1 MAVLDW
7 PIKQLT
13 PGDKHMKKDSY
24 IGLDVHK
31 ESISIAVAE
40 AGRNGEVRDYG
51 RVGGSLI
58 ALERTLRKLNQSG
71 QVQLHCVYEAGP
83 CGFVI
88 YRRLKQLGIDCEVVA
103 PSLTPKKP
111 GERIKTNRR
120 DAIKLARSHR
130 AGELTAVHVPDARD
144 EAIRDLCRARTD
156 AVRDQRR
163 SRQQLKALLLRLGY
177 HYTGKSSW
185 TQAHLRYLRELEMAH
200 PAQKVVLEE
209 YLIAI
214 SQAGERIGR
223 LTSQIELHVA
233 SWRMKPVVEM
243 LMAMR
248 GIQLLAATV
257 LISELGDLRRFDH
270 PRQLMAYLGLVS
282 SEQSTGSVRR
292 LGAIT
297 KCGNTHARW
306 FLIECAQHY
315 ALPPKV
321 SKELSKRQEHQ
332 PQRIKELSWKAQ
344 IRLHHR
350 FWMLMQRGIC
360 RQIAIVAVAREL
372 CGFIWA
378 LWREVP
384 ATLQLTPSMIA
395 ADESFGEPPF
405 IKTPPLKGNKQP
417 NNTKPKQA

>member
-1 MAVLDW
+1 
-7 PIKQLT
+7 
-13 PGDKHMKKDSY
+13 MKKHRY

-40 AGRNGEVRDYG
+40 GGRNGEVREHG
-51 RVGGSLI
+51 TVGGSLI
-58 ALERTLRKLNQSG
+58 ALERALGKLKG
-71 QVQLHCVYEAGP
+71 PGVQLHCVYEAGP

-88 YRRLKQLGIDCEVVA
+88 YRRLHKLGIDCEVVA
-103 PSLTPKKP
+103 PSLIPKKP

-130 AGELTAVHVPDARD
+130 AGELTPVHVPDARD

-177 HYTGKSSW
+177 HYSGKSSW
-185 TQAHLRYLRELEMAH
+185 SEAHLRYLRELKLAH
-200 PAQKVVLEE
+200 PAQKTVLEE

-214 SQAGERIGR
+214 TQAGERIAR
-223 LTSQIELHVA
+223 LGEQIQLHVA
-233 SWRMKPVVEM
+233 TWRLKPAVEA

-248 GIQLLAATV
+248 GIQLIAASV
-257 LISELGDLRRFDH
+257 LLSELGDLSRFAH

-282 SEQSTGSVRR
+282 SEESTGPHRR
-292 LGAIT
+292 QGAIT

-344 IRLHHR
+344 TRLHRR

-360 RQIAIVAVAREL
+360 RQKAVVAVAREL
-372 CGFIWA
+372 SGFIWA
-378 LWREVP
+378 IMRETAGDRFRSHQSCP
-384 ATLQLTPSMIA
+384 HKP
-395 ADESFGEPPF
+395 GEPRFP
-405 IKTPPLKGNKQP
+405 KPLLLRG
-417 NNTKPKQA
+417 TVV

>member
-1 MAVLDW
+1 
-7 PIKQLT
+7 
-13 PGDKHMKKDSY
+13 MKKDRY

-51 RVGGSLI
+51 QVSGSLI
-58 ALERTLRKLNQSG
+58 ALERALRKLKKAE
-71 QVQLHCVYEAGP
+71 VELRCVYEAGP

-88 YRRLKQLGIDCEVVA
+88 YRRLKQLGIDCAVVA
-103 PSLTPKKP
+103 PSLIPKKP

-130 AGELTAVHVPDARD
+130 AGELTLVHVPDARD
-144 EAIRDLCRARTD
+144 EAMRDLCRARTD

-177 HYTGKSSW
+177 HYSGKNSW

-209 YLIAI
+209 YLIAVT
-214 SQAGERIGR
+214 QAGERIAR
-223 LTSQIELHVA
+223 LSGQIELQVA
-233 SWRMKPVVEM
+233 TWRMKPAVET

-248 GIQLLAATV
+248 GLQLLAATV
-257 LISELGDLRRFDH
+257 LICELGDLRRFDH

-282 SEQSTGSVRR
+282 SENSTGASRHQ
-292 LGAIT
+292 GAIT

-332 PQRIKELSWKAQ
+332 PPRVRELSWKAQ
-344 IRLHHR
+344 TRLHRR
-350 FWMLMQRGIC
+350 FWMLMQRGLC
-360 RQIAIVAVAREL
+360 RQKAVVAVAREL
-372 CGFIWA
+372 SGFIWA
-378 LWREVP
+378 LMREAP
-384 ATLQLTPSMIA
+384 LPFEGNSS
-395 ADESFGEPPF
+395 SFMGRHQ
-405 IKTPPLKGNKQP
+405 T
-417 NNTKPKQA
+417 

>member
-1 MAVLDW
+1 
-7 PIKQLT
+7 
-13 PGDKHMKKDSY
+13 MKKHSY
-24 IGLDVHK
+24 VGLDVHK

-40 AGRNGEVRDYG
+40 AGRQGEVREYG

-58 ALERTLRKLNQSG
+58 ALERALRKLKESG
-71 QVQLHCVYEAGP
+71 EVQLHCVYEAGP

-88 YRRLKQLGIDCEVVA
+88 YRRLKQLGINCAVVA
-103 PSLTPKKP
+103 PSLIPRKP

-130 AGELTAVHVPDARD
+130 AGELTPVHVPDARD

-185 TQAHLRYLRELEMAH
+185 TEAHLRYLRELEMAH

-214 SQAGERIGR
+214 TQAGERIGR

-233 SWRMKPVVEM
+233 SWRMKPVVEA

-282 SEQSTGSVRR
+282 SESSTGTSRHQ
-292 LGAIT
+292 GPIT

-332 PQRIKELSWKAQ
+332 PQRIKELSWKTQ
-344 IRLHHR
+344 IRLHRR
-350 FWMLMQRGIC
+350 FWALMQRGIC
-360 RQIAIVAVAREL
+360 RQIAVVAVAREL

-378 LWREVP
+378 LLREVP
-384 ATLQLTPSMIA
+384 WPSDPTLITCSAKKL
-395 ADESFGEPPF
+395 GEPRGSS
-405 IKTPPLKGNKQP
+405 KPLLLRG
-417 NNTKPKQA
+417 TATT

>member
-1 MAVLDW
+1 
-7 PIKQLT
+7 
-13 PGDKHMKKDSY
+13 MKKHRY

-31 ESISIAVAE
+31 ESITIAVAE
-40 AGRNGEVRDYG
+40 GGRNGEVREYG

-58 ALERTLRKLNQSG
+58 ALERALRKLKG
-71 QVQLHCVYEAGP
+71 PGIQLRCVYEAGP

-88 YRRLKQLGIDCEVVA
+88 FRRLKALGIDCEVVA
-103 PSLTPKKP
+103 PSLIARKP

-185 TQAHLRYLRELEMAH
+185 SEAHLRYLRELKLTH

-214 SQAGERIGR
+214 GQAEERIAR
-223 LTSQIELHVA
+223 LNDQIHLHVA
-233 SWRMKPVVEM
+233 TWRFKPAVEA

-248 GIQLLAATV
+248 GIQLIAASV
-257 LISELGDLRRFDH
+257 LLSELGDLRRFAH

-282 SEQSTGSVRR
+282 SEHSTGDSRHQ
-292 LGAIT
+292 GAIT

-321 SKELSKRQEHQ
+321 SKELSKRQQHQ
-332 PQRIKELSWKAQ
+332 PARIKQLSWKAQ
-344 IRLHHR
+344 TRLHRR
-350 FWMLMQRGIC
+350 FWALMRRGLC
-360 RQIAIVAVAREL
+360 RQKAVAAVAREL
-372 CGFIWA
+372 SGFIWA
-378 LWREVP
+378 MMREAPVP
-384 ATLQLTPSMIA
+384 KSI
-395 ADESFGEPPF
+395 
-405 IKTPPLKGNKQP
+405 
-417 NNTKPKQA
+417 

>member
-1 MAVLDW
+1 
-7 PIKQLT
+7 
-13 PGDKHMKKDSY
+13 MKKHRY

-88 YRRLKQLGIDCEVVA
+88 YRRLKQLGIDCAVVA
-103 PSLTPKKP
+103 PSLVPRKP

-185 TQAHLRYLRELEMAH
+185 TEAHLRYLRELEMAH

-223 LTSQIELHVA
+223 LTGQIELHVA
-233 SWRMKPVVEM
+233 SWRMKPAVEA

-257 LISELGDLRRFDH
+257 LISELGDRRRFDH
-270 PRQLMAYLGLVS
+270 PRQLMTYLGLVS
-282 SEQSTGSVRR
+282 SEHSTGNVRHQ
-292 LGAIT
+292 GPIT

-315 ALPPKV
+315 ALPPKI
-321 SKELSKRQEHQ
+321 SKELTKRQEHQ

-360 RQIAIVAVAREL
+360 RQIAVVAVAREL

-384 ATLQLTPSMIA
+384 AVT
-395 ADESFGEPPF
+395 
-405 IKTPPLKGNKQP
+405 
-417 NNTKPKQA
+417 

>member
-1 MAVLDW
+1 
-7 PIKQLT
+7 
-13 PGDKHMKKDSY
+13 MKKHSY

-31 ESISIAVAE
+31 ESICIAVAE
-40 AGRNGEVRDYG
+40 GGRNGEVREYG

-58 ALERTLRKLNQSG
+58 ALERVLRKLKQEAE
-71 QVQLHCVYEAGP
+71 LHCAYEAGP

-88 YRRLKQLGIDCEVVA
+88 YRRLKQLGIDCMVAA
-103 PSLTPKKP
+103 PSLIPKKP

-130 AGELTAVHVPDARD
+130 AGELTPVHVPDARD

-177 HYTGKSSW
+177 NYSARSSW
-185 TQAHLRYLRELEMAH
+185 SQGHLRYLRELEMAH
-200 PAQKVVLEE
+200 PAQKLVLEE

-214 SQAGERIGR
+214 TQAGERIAR
-223 LTSQIELHVA
+223 LTSHMETHVA
-233 SWRMKPVVEM
+233 SWRMRPVVET

-248 GIQLLAATV
+248 GFQLLAATA
-257 LISELGDLRRFDH
+257 LICELGDLRRFDH

-282 SEQSTGSVRR
+282 SEKSTGSSRR
-292 LGAIT
+292 QGPIT

-332 PQRIKELSWKAQ
+332 PARVRELSWKAQ
-344 IRLHHR
+344 TRLHRR

-360 RQIAIVAVAREL
+360 RQIAVVAVAREL

-378 LWREVP
+378 LLRETPWSIGSDGSALASQEAWGTTVP
-384 ATLQLTPSMIA
+384 KNS
-395 ADESFGEPPF
+395 SS
-405 IKTPPLKGNKQP
+405 
-417 NNTKPKQA
+417 

>member
-1 MAVLDW
+1 
-7 PIKQLT
+7 
-13 PGDKHMKKDSY
+13 
-24 IGLDVHK
+24 
-31 ESISIAVAE
+31 
-40 AGRNGEVRDYG
+40 
-51 RVGGSLI
+51 VGGSLI
-58 ALERTLRKLNQSG
+58 ALERALRKVKKPG
-71 QVQLHCVYEAGP
+71 VELHCAYEAGP

-88 YRRLKQLGIDCEVVA
+88 YRRLKKLSIDCVVVA
-103 PSLTPKKP
+103 PSLVPRKP

-120 DAIKLARSHR
+120 DAIKLARCHR
-130 AGELTAVHVPDARD
+130 AGELTAVYVPDARD

-185 TQAHLRYLRELEMAH
+185 NEAHLRYLRELEMTH

-209 YLIAI
+209 YLIAV
-214 SQAGERIGR
+214 SQAGERIAR

-233 SWRMKPVVEM
+233 TWRMKPAVEA

-248 GIQLLAATV
+248 GMQLIAASV
-257 LISELGDLRRFDH
+257 LLSELGDLSRFDH

-282 SEQSTGSVRR
+282 REESSGDSQRR
-292 LGAIT
+292 GAIT

-332 PQRIKELSWKAQ
+332 PEPIKQLSWKAQ
-344 IRLHHR
+344 TRLYRR
-350 FWMLMQRGIC
+350 FWALMQRGLL
-360 RQIAIVAVAREL
+360 RQKAVVAVAREL
-372 CGFIWA
+372 SGFIWA
-378 LWREVP
+378 LMRQVP
-384 ATLQLTPSMIA
+384 LP
-395 ADESFGEPPF
+395 AD
-405 IKTPPLKGNKQP
+405 PPLLEQSLGQKVWGTTVPQHP
-417 NNTKPKQA
+417 SS

>member
-1 MAVLDW
+1 
-7 PIKQLT
+7 
-13 PGDKHMKKDSY
+13 MKKHSY

-58 ALERTLRKLNQSG
+58 ALERALRKLNHSG
-71 QVQLHCVYEAGP
+71 EVQLHCVYEAGP

-88 YRRLKQLGIDCEVVA
+88 YRRLQQLGIDCAVVA
-103 PSLTPKKP
+103 PSLIPKKP

-130 AGELTAVHVPDARD
+130 AGELTPVHVPDARD

-185 TQAHLRYLRELEMAH
+185 TEAHLRYLRELEMAH

-214 SQAGERIGR
+214 TQAAERIAR
-223 LTSQIELHVA
+223 LSSQIELQVA
-233 SWRMKPVVEM
+233 SWRMKPVVEA
-243 LMAMR
+243 LTAMR

-257 LISELGDLRRFDH
+257 LISELGDVRRFDH

-282 SEQSTGSVRR
+282 SESSTGTSRHQ
-292 LGAIT
+292 GPIT
-297 KCGNTHARW
+297 KSGNTHARW

-332 PQRIKELSWKAQ
+332 PQAIKELSWKTQ
-344 IRLHHR
+344 IRLHRR
-350 FWMLMQRGIC
+350 FWALMQRGIC
-360 RQIAIVAVAREL
+360 RQITVVAVAREL

-378 LWREVP
+378 LLREAP
-384 ATLQLTPSMIA
+384 WPSDPTLRTRSTSKL
-395 ADESFGEPPF
+395 GEPRFP
-405 IKTPPLKGNKQP
+405 KPLLLRG
-417 NNTKPKQA
+417 TATT

>member
-1 MAVLDW
+1 MAVLDR

-13 PGDKHMKKDSY
+13 PGDKHMKKHRY

-130 AGELTAVHVPDARD
+130 AGELSAVHVPDARD

-185 TQAHLRYLRELEMAH
+185 TEAHLRYLRELEMAH

-233 SWRMKPVVEM
+233 SWRMKPVVEA

-282 SEQSTGSVRR
+282 SEESTGNVRHQ
-292 LGAIT
+292 GPIT

-315 ALPPKV
+315 ALPPKI

-360 RQIAIVAVAREL
+360 RQIAVVAVAREL

-384 ATLQLTPSMIA
+384 AVT
-395 ADESFGEPPF
+395 
-405 IKTPPLKGNKQP
+405 
-417 NNTKPKQA
+417 

>member
-1 MAVLDW
+1 
-7 PIKQLT
+7 
-13 PGDKHMKKDSY
+13 
-24 IGLDVHK
+24 
-31 ESISIAVAE
+31 
-40 AGRNGEVRDYG
+40 
-51 RVGGSLI
+51 
-58 ALERTLRKLNQSG
+58 
-71 QVQLHCVYEAGP
+71 
-83 CGFVI
+83 
-88 YRRLKQLGIDCEVVA
+88 
-103 PSLTPKKP
+103 
-111 GERIKTNRR
+111 
-120 DAIKLARSHR
+120 
-130 AGELTAVHVPDARD
+130 VPDARD

-185 TQAHLRYLRELEMAH
+185 TQGHLRYLRELEMAH

-248 GIQLLAATV
+248 GIQLLAATA

-315 ALPPKV
+315 ALPPKI

-344 IRLHHR
+344 MRLHHR

-395 ADESFGEPPF
+395 ADKSLGEPPF
-405 IKTPPLKGNKQP
+405 
-417 NNTKPKQA
+417 PKSSS

>member
-1 MAVLDW
+1 
-7 PIKQLT
+7 
-13 PGDKHMKKDSY
+13 MKKHSY

-40 AGRNGEVRDYG
+40 GRRNGEVRDYG
-51 RVGGSLI
+51 MVGGSLI
-58 ALERTLRKLNQSG
+58 ALERALRRIKKEG
-71 QVQLHCVYEAGP
+71 VELHCAYEAGP

-88 YRRLKQLGIDCEVVA
+88 YRRLQGLGMDCEVVA
-103 PSLTPKKP
+103 PSLIPRKP

-130 AGELTAVHVPDARD
+130 AGELTPVHVPDARD

-185 TQAHLRYLRELEMAH
+185 TEAHLRYLRELEMSH

-214 SQAGERIGR
+214 GQAGERVAR
-223 LTSQIELHVA
+223 LSQQIQLQVA
-233 SWRMKPVVEM
+233 TWRLKPAVEA

-248 GIQLLAATV
+248 GIQLIAASV
-257 LISELGDLRRFDH
+257 LLSELGDLRRFAH

-282 SEQSTGSVRR
+282 TEHSTGDSRHQGV
-292 LGAIT
+292 IT

-321 SKELSKRQEHQ
+321 SKELSQRQQHQ
-332 PQRIKELSWKAQ
+332 PAPIKQLSWKAQ
-344 IRLHHR
+344 TRLHRR
-350 FWMLMQRGIC
+350 FWALMQRGLC
-360 RQIAIVAVAREL
+360 RQKAVVAVAREL
-372 CGFIWA
+372 SGFIWA
-378 LWREVP
+378 ILQEVP
-384 ATLQLTPSMIA
+384 VP
-395 ADESFGEPPF
+395 
-405 IKTPPLKGNKQP
+405 
-417 NNTKPKQA
+417 KPI

>member
-1 MAVLDW
+1 MAVLHRD
-7 PIKQLT
+7 IKQLT
-13 PGDKHMKKDSY
+13 PGDKHMKKHRY

-40 AGRNGEVRDYG
+40 AGRKGEVREYG

-58 ALERTLRKLNQSG
+58 ALERALRKLKQSAE
-71 QVQLHCVYEAGP
+71 VQLHCAYEAGP

-88 YRRLKQLGIDCEVVA
+88 YRRLKKLSIDCEVVA
-103 PSLTPKKP
+103 PSLTPRKP

-130 AGELTAVHVPDARD
+130 AGELTPIHVPDARD

-185 TQAHLRYLRELEMAH
+185 NEAHLRYLRELEMTH
-200 PAQKVVLEE
+200 PAQKVALEE

-214 SQAGERIGR
+214 TQAGERVAR
-223 LTSQIELHVA
+223 LTALIQEHVA
-233 SWRMKPVVEM
+233 SWRMKPVVEA

-248 GIQLLAATV
+248 GFQLMAATV
-257 LISELGDLRRFDH
+257 LISELGDLRRFNH

-282 SEQSTGSVRR
+282 SEASTGDSRHQ
-292 LGAIT
+292 GAIT

-321 SKELSKRQEHQ
+321 SKELSQRQEHQ
-332 PQRIKELSWKAQ
+332 PARIRELSWKAQ
-344 IRLHHR
+344 TRLHRR
-350 FWMLMQRGIC
+350 FWGLMQRGIC

-378 LWREVP
+378 LLHEAPWP
-384 ATLQLTPSMIA
+384 SDSTLKSPKLGAPRFPKPLLSRGTA
-395 ADESFGEPPF
+395 A
-405 IKTPPLKGNKQP
+405 
-417 NNTKPKQA
+417 A

>member
-1 MAVLDW
+1 MAVLGRNIK
-7 PIKQLT
+7 PIT
-13 PGDKHMKKDSY
+13 PGDKHMKKHRY

-40 AGRNGEVRDYG
+40 AGRQGEVRDYG

-58 ALERTLRKLNQSG
+58 ALERVLRKLKESG
-71 QVQLHCVYEAGP
+71 EVQLHCVYEAGP

-88 YRRLKQLGIDCEVVA
+88 YRRLKQLGIDCAVVA
-103 PSLTPKKP
+103 PSLIPRKP

-163 SRQQLKALLLRLGY
+163 SRQQLKGLLLRLGY

-185 TQAHLRYLRELEMAH
+185 TEAHLRYLRELEMAY

-214 SQAGERIGR
+214 TQAGERIGR
-223 LTSQIELHVA
+223 LTSQIQEHVA
-233 SWRMKPVVEM
+233 NWRMKPVVEA

-257 LISELGDLRRFDH
+257 LISELGDVRRFDH

-282 SEQSTGSVRR
+282 SESSTGTSRHQ
-292 LGAIT
+292 GPIT

-321 SKELSKRQEHQ
+321 SKELSKRQQHQ
-332 PQRIKELSWKAQ
+332 PQRIKELSLKTQ
-344 IRLHHR
+344 IRLHRR
-350 FWMLMQRGIC
+350 FWALMQRGIC
-360 RQIAIVAVAREL
+360 RQIAVVAVAREL

-378 LWREVP
+378 LLREVP
-384 ATLQLTPSMIA
+384 WPSDPALITCSA
-395 ADESFGEPPF
+395 KKLGEPRGSL
-405 IKTPPLKGNKQP
+405 KPLLLRG
-417 NNTKPKQA
+417 TATT